1 MNNLELAFAIDSND
15 GGTAYNTREPSV
27 NNENTYG
34 FRVSYNLDNLRLTGE
49 YHTRKDVSDVYGVMG
64 IYTLGANQFA
74 LAYEY
79 ADYDNAPKQDTI
91 TLQALHNLSDNMYIY
106 GVYGFNG

>member
-1 MNNLELAFAIDSND
+1 MFGL
-15 GGTAYNTREPSV
+15 
-27 NNENTYG
+27 
-34 FRVSYNLDNLRLTGE
+34 
-49 YHTRKDVSDVYGVMG
+49 MG

-106 GVYGFNG
+106 VEGYLGGGDDNAYGIADKSERSVAAVGATYYF